1 MRIQG
6 VVDNNV
12 YPPLMGHTARVW
24 NLYKG
29 LARQPGVGAVRVV
42 SAIKSR
48 ERAEARE
55 ERDGVSIVRV
65 KPWHPTVFAW
75 LEKAELA
82 PLFLAAEGHR
92 RFAQPFSRAWDR
104 RADVF
109 EVDSLLLTPL
119 LAKAPRSAL
128 RVYGSQNVEAEM
140 FERAAPP
147 VLNRPLWQKRLETL
161 EKEALAAADL
171 VVAVSAA
178 DKDVFVAR
186 YGTPPARVAVV
197 DNGFD
202 AEGLREPTASEKQGA
217 RDALGLDTGEK
228 GLLFVGTGVEHNR
241 RAVEDLFRVVVP
253 RLGRLGARLWIVGEV
268 SEAFRARAESEGDAR
283 VRALPTQSDLTPY
296 LWGSDVG
303 LNPVTTGAGSN
314 VKLPTYLAAGLDV
327 LTTPFGARGF
337 DGLRAHLAV
346 AEIDAFADALARPFP
361 SRAGRAHELARYAW
375 GEQARRLHE
384 AFLAAGARA
393 R

>member
-29 LARQPGVGAVRVV
+29 LARRPGVSSVHVV

-48 ERAEARE
+48 EKAAASE
-55 ERDGVSIVRV
+55 ERDGVSIARV
-65 KPWHPTVFAW
+65 KTWHPTLFAW
-75 LEKAELA
+75 LEKAEIA
-82 PLFLAAEGHR
+82 PQFLAAEGHR
-92 RFAQPFSRAWDR
+92 RFTRPFSRVWDR

-119 LAKAPRSAL
+119 LARAPREAL

-140 FERAAPP
+140 FERSSPP
-147 VLNRPLWQKRLETL
+147 VRNRGYWQKRLEAL
-161 EKEALAAADL
+161 EREALAAADL
-171 VVAVSAA
+171 VVAVSGA
-178 DKDVFVAR
+178 DRDVFVAR

-202 AEGLREPTASEKQGA
+202 AEGLREPSAGEKQGA
-217 RDALGLDTGEK
+217 REALGLSRGER

-241 RAVEDLFRVVVP
+241 RAVEDLFRYVVP
-253 RLGRLGARLWIVGEV
+253 RLGRLGARLSIVGEV
-268 SEAFRARAESEGDAR
+268 SESFRTRAESEGDGR
-283 VRALPTQSDLTPY
+283 VRALPTQADLTPW
-296 LWGSDVG
+296 LWGADVG

-337 DGLRAHLAV
+337 DGLASHLAV
-346 AEIDAFADALARPFP
+346 APIEDFADALSRPFP
-361 SRAGRAHELARYAW
+361 AREGRARALAQYAW
-375 GEQARRLHE
+375 QEQAARLHE
-384 AFLAAGARA
+384 AFLAAGARS

>member
-29 LARQPGVGAVRVV
+29 LAQRPGVRAVHVV

-48 ERAEARE
+48 EEAEPYE
-55 ERDGVSIVRV
+55 ERDGVSIARV
-65 KPWHPTVFAW
+65 KTWHPTLFAW

-82 PLFLAAEGHR
+82 PQFLAAEGHR
-92 RFAQPFSRAWDR
+92 RFARPFTRVWDR

-109 EVDSLLLTPL
+109 EVDSVLLTPL
-119 LAKAPRSAL
+119 LARAPREAL
-128 RVYGSQNVEAEM
+128 RVYGSQNVEVEM
-140 FERAAPP
+140 YERSGAP
-147 VLNRPLWQKRLETL
+147 VRNRAWWLRKLEAL

-178 DKDVFVAR
+178 DKDVFVSR
-186 YGTPPARVAVV
+186 FGTPPARVAVV

-202 AEGLREPTASEKQGA
+202 AEGLREPTADEKQGA
-217 RDALGLDTGEK
+217 RDALGLEPGEK

-253 RLGRLGARLWIVGEV
+253 RLGRLGARLSIVGEV
-268 SEAFRARAESEGDAR
+268 SASFRARAESEGDGR

-337 DGLRAHLAV
+337 DGLVPHLAL
-346 AEIDAFADALARPFP
+346 AEIDAFADALTRPFP
-361 SRAGRAHELARYAW
+361 PRAGRTEALADYAW
-375 GEQARRLHE
+375 SEQARRLHE
-384 AFLAAGARA
+384 AYLAAGARS

>member
-29 LARQPGVGAVRVV
+29 LARQPGVNAVRVI

-55 ERDGVSIVRV
+55 ERDGVSIARV
-65 KPWHPTVFAW
+65 KTWHPTAFAW

-92 RFAQPFSRAWDR
+92 RFARPFSRAWDR

-119 LAKAPRSAL
+119 LAKAPRASL

-140 FERAAPP
+140 FERSAPP
-147 VLNRPLWQKRLETL
+147 LRWRAHWQRRLEAL

-178 DKDVFVAR
+178 DKDVFVSR

-202 AEGLREPTASEKQGA
+202 AEGLREPTPSEKQGA
-217 RDALGLDTGEK
+217 RDALGLGPGEK

-241 RAVEDLFRVVVP
+241 RAVEDLFRVLVP
-253 RLGRLGARLWIVGEV
+253 RLGRIAARLAIVGEV
-268 SEAFRARAESEGDAR
+268 SGAFRARAEHEGDGR
-283 VRALPTQSDLTPY
+283 VLAVPTQNDLTPY

-314 VKLPTYLAAGLDV
+314 VKLPTYFAAGLDV

-337 DGLRAHLAV
+337 DGLAPHLAI
-346 AEIDAFADALARPFP
+346 AEIDDFADALTRPFP
-361 SRAGRAHELARYAW
+361 PRAGRAAALTGYAW
-375 GEQARRLHE
+375 QEQSRRLHE
-384 AFLAAGARA
+384 AFVAAGARS